1 MTKNSLIYIAG
12 HTGMVGSA
20 VLRKFRDSGYKNVVL
35 RTRDELNLLNQNRV
49 MKFFNDVR
57 PEFVIDCAARVGGI
71 KANSTYPADFLYENM
86 RIQNNLIWYSH
97 VFKVKKFLFLGS
109 SCVYPLD
116 STQPMKEGSILSG
129 KFVPSNE
136 GYAVAKVSGIKF
148 CEKIRAQYVED
159 FISCMPTNVYGYND
173 SFDPENSHVI
183 PALIRKFHEAK
194 ERNDQKVV
202 AWGTGS
208 PRREFLFVDDLADAI
223 LFLMENPSKYD
234 LVNIGSGKEVTIKE
248 LTETISEVV
257 DYSGEISWD
266 TSKPDGSPRKLLDVG
281 RLAGMGWVA
290 GTNLKEGLQKTYN
303 WFLENEVNE

>member
-1 MTKNSLIYIAG
+1 
-12 HTGMVGSA
+12 
-20 VLRKFRDSGYKNVVL
+20 
-35 RTRDELNLLNQNRV
+35 
-49 MKFFNDVR
+49 
-57 PEFVIDCAARVGGI
+57 
-71 KANSTYPADFLYENM
+71 
-86 RIQNNLIWYSH
+86 
-97 VFKVKKFLFLGS
+97 
-109 SCVYPLD
+109 
-116 STQPMKEGSILSG
+116 
-129 KFVPSNE
+129 
-136 GYAVAKVSGIKF
+136 
-148 CEKIRAQYVED
+148 
-159 FISCMPTNVYGYND
+159 MPTNVYGYND

-208 PRREFLFVDDLADAI
+208 PRREFLFVDDLANAI

-290 GTNLKEGLQKTYN
+290 GTKLKEGLQKTYN